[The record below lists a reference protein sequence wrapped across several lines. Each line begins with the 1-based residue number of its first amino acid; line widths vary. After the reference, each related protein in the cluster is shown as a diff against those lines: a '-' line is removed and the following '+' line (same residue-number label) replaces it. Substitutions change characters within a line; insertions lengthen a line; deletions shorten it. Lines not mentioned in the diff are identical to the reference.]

1 MAKIKKFYKKYI
13 KKYFSKEKLF
23 YFINTYKYLL
33 FMALPLL
40 VLDLGTRIF
49 NNKGGLLGST
59 KFGFFG
65 FYVVICRNFWR
76 WFLWGFF
83 FKKKGGG
90 GGGA

>member
-33 FMALPLL
+33 FMALPFL

-65 FYVVICRNFWR
+65 FYFVLYF
-76 WFLWGFF
+76 
-83 FKKKGGG
+83 
-90 GGGA
+90 